1 MQASLL
7 VCDYGEYLEDEK
19 RYKLGNVINFIEI
32 PTTPYIVNLF
42 VFIKLSYISPTEQYK
57 IYVELYNEN
66 KQLVFKSG
74 LALIYNRR
82 NSDNIPGVDTS
93 LFINNSIY
101 TKGIHTFKLY
111 VDDEIVAQYPFNV
124 KIKK

>member
-7 VCDYGEYLEDEK
+7 VCDYGEYLEAEK

-32 PTTPYIVNLF
+32 PTVPYIVNLF
-42 VFIKLSYISPTEQYK
+42 VFIKLSYISSTEQYK
-57 IYVELYNEN
+57 IYVELYTKN
-66 KQLVFKSG
+66 KKLVFRSD
-74 LALIYNRR
+74 LSLIYNRR
-82 NSDNIPGVDTS
+82 NSDSIAGVDTS
-93 LFINNSIY
+93 LFINTSIY

-124 KIKK
+124 HIKK